1 MERAV
6 WLDHLEGLGI
16 IEYLESLERLENQQ
30 LRPWRLSAL
39 ALVFFQLIL
48 QLFYTFFQLFYLVG
62 LRLNCFVLGL
72 SAAQSGSRHAFF
84 YSAFFNEG
92 LFQLGQVGG
101 HHPVHLSAEGEG
113 QVGQFLVRSFGEHT
127 AEVLQFVVGAAI
139 SQHVCKAGMAV
150 IPFAQVAGSEVVLV
164 IFLQLLN
171 ACPRHIDEPDFHFR
185 GADAIGAALRNVC
198 FPERAACFIWST
210 VRSFAFR
217 KRVVK
222 ANVSW
227 YSTSVFL

>member
-1 MERAV
+1 M
-6 WLDHLEGLGI
+6 W
-16 IEYLESLERLENQQ
+16 
-30 LRPWRLSAL
+30 LSAL
-39 ALVFFQLIL
+39 ALVSHQFFL

-84 YSAFFNEG
+84 YAAFFNEG
-92 LFQLGQVGG
+92 LFQLGQLGG

-113 QVGQFLVRSFGEHT
+113 QVGQLLVRGFGEHT

-171 ACPRHIDEPDFHFR
+171 AYPRHIDEPDFHFR
-185 GADAIGAALRNVC
+185 GADTIGAALRYVL
-198 FPERAACFIWST
+198 FPRTSRLLHLVNGTVIYLQEARCKSERQLVQH
-210 VRSFAFR
+210 VRLFVEEQLFVIYLPAKEMSH
-217 KRVVK
+217 
-222 ANVSW
+222 
-227 YSTSVFL
+227 VFLFLVFLGILVF